1 MEPILVPLSQ
11 GCEELEAVTIIDL
24 LRRADLEVITAGLV
38 AGPVKC
44 SRGVVLIPDTNI
56 DDICDNSFS
65 MVVLPGGLQGAN
77 YMDKDKRI
85 HKIIQNVLKRGG
97 FLGAICAAPKVLAN
111 LGILEG
117 KTATSFP
124 GVLDSTSS
132 KNIKLSDEPVVRDG
146 LIVTSQGPG
155 TAIDFSL
162 ELIGLLKGELK
173 QSIVEKGLMRP

>member
-1 MEPILVPLSQ
+1 MQ
-11 GCEELEAVTIIDL
+11 
-24 LRRADLEVITAGLV
+24 
-38 AGPVKC
+38 
-44 SRGVVLIPDTNI
+44 
-56 DDICDNSFS
+56 
-65 MVVLPGGLQGAN
+65 
-77 YMDKDKRI
+77 
-85 HKIIQNVLKRGG
+85 IIQNVLKRGG

-124 GVLDSTSS
+124 GVLDSTSF